1 MAKKGDKKGKGKDAA
16 AAGSAPM
23 ITVSSHPRAQRSILR
38 TKAYAGLAGF
48 VLVGFFSYQAGV
60 EPFEVGLRALI
71 AGMACYL
78 AAWGFAVT
86 LWQKLVV
93 AEAQAEADR
102 IREAHEE
109 ALAAI
114 KAAQE
119 AEDAANKKDTA
130 A

>member
-1 MAKKGDKKGKGKDAA
+1 MAKKADKKGKGADG
-16 AAGSAPM
+16 AGTAPM
-23 ITVSSHPRAQRSILR
+23 ISVSSHPRAQRSILR

-60 EPFEVGLRALI
+60 EPFEVGLRALL
-71 AGMACYL
+71 AGIVCDL
-78 AAWGFAVT
+78 AAWGFAVA
-86 LWQKLVV
+86 LWQRLVV

-102 IREAHEE
+102 VREAHEE

-119 AEDAANKKDTA
+119 REQNGDGANAAA
-130 A
+130 

>member
-1 MAKKGDKKGKGKDAA
+1 MAKKADKKGKGKGDAPQ
-16 AAGSAPM
+16 APM

-38 TKAYAGLAGF
+38 SKAYAGLAGF

-71 AGMACYL
+71 AGIVCYL
-78 AAWGFAVT
+78 AAWAFAVT
-86 LWQKLVV
+86 LWQKLVM

-102 IREAHEE
+102 IREAHED

-114 KAAQE
+114 KAAEEQVAKE
-119 AEDAANKKDTA
+119 RAEKDAAA
-130 A
+130 